1 MNKLYSEGLL
11 DAEVYGQSDE
21 QKKQKTKWSVGLVR
35 DYFSFFTTGRSEIE
49 AMNDAMFQP
58 LTSNGRQK
66 QWFQEVHEFLG
77 APLPSQMSIH
87 RRKLRCAGWITSILK
102 KVRNISNKDLKAFL
116 GVQRKCWRPKVR
128 VYAEGIDTENTE
140 DERGKITPAYGLTT
154 PNIVIDTTGEYQI
167 LKSADEQPDTRFSD
181 WWQRNSR

>member
-21 QKKQKTKWSVGLVR
+21 QKKQKDKNDQLGLFA

-58 LTSNGRQK
+58 LTSKWSPEAVIPGSPRI
-66 QWFQEVHEFLG
+66 
-77 APLPSQMSIH
+77 SQGTFAITMSIH

-102 KVRNISNKDLKAFL
+102 KVRNISNKDLKAFFWEYKK
-116 GVQRKCWRPKVR
+116 KC
-128 VYAEGIDTENTE
+128 
-140 DERGKITPAYGLTT
+140 
-154 PNIVIDTTGEYQI
+154 
-167 LKSADEQPDTRFSD
+167 
-181 WWQRNSR
+181 